1 MVPGSFCGG
10 AGEEEGEETSG
21 FKNKT
26 HLLEAGPP
34 GRKPGG
40 LRRRGSA
47 PVQAL
52 RRLTA
57 TTSSRDPT
65 RMVKEQ
71 GCGAEPRGGRRRAAE
86 GVG

>member
-1 MVPGSFCGG
+1 MVPGPFCGG
-10 AGEEEGEETSG
+10 AEEEEGEETSG
-21 FKNKT
+21 SKNET
-26 HLLEAGPP
+26 HLVEAGPP

-40 LRRRGSA
+40 QRRRGSA

-71 GCGAEPRGGRRRAAE
+71 GRGAEQRGGRRRAAE
-86 GVG
+86 KVG